1 MPIPK
6 ELMQEMTLL
15 AQFNLATTQ
24 EGIKIHKDA
33 TPEIKNAAQS
43 LYAKGLIDQ
52 QDGGYLT
59 RLGQEA
65 AEHVQAALTIL
76 KV

>member
-33 TPEIKNAAQS
+33 QPEIKTAAQS
-43 LYAKGLIDQ
+43 LHAKGLIDQ

>member
-6 ELMQEMTLL
+6 ELMHEMTLL

-33 TPEIKNAAQS
+33 APEIKNAAQS
-43 LYAKGLIDQ
+43 LHVKGLIDQ
-52 QDGGYLT
+52 RDGGYLT

-76 KV
+76 NI